1 LTERAAASNAKRI
14 VYLNGKFTAQH
25 LTGTQ
30 RVALSL
36 TQELDQL
43 LGRLRAPVRLVLIC
57 PPQGKAPSLE
67 HIEVRH
73 AGPEG
78 VALSY
83 WEQFCLPAEVR
94 GCLLVNLAGTAP
106 LLLRKQFC
114 MIHDAAVFDC
124 PRAYTLIFRSWY
136 RLLFTVLSRSA
147 TQLFT
152 VSDFSRQRLIK
163 TLGRPAERLEVIS
176 NGCDHLDGIAP
187 DEGSLSRYGLEAGKF
202 WLVVGGAN
210 PNKNLAA
217 VRSAFARLARPN
229 GAKLVVVGG
238 LNRSVFGDAS
248 AEVFSAGDAVVIT
261 GPIEDATLKA
271 LYQSAIALIF
281 ASLYEGFGLPP
292 LEAMSCGCPVLASN
306 AAAMPEVCGDAALYF
321 EPTHVDAIGDAMQRL
336 LDEPYLRERL
346 VARGHVRVKGFSWQA
361 SAERLMDQMSR

>member
-1 LTERAAASNAKRI
+1 LTERAAASSAKPV

-36 TQELDQL
+36 IQELDQL
-43 LGRLRAPVRLVLIC
+43 LGKLDAPVRLVLVC
-57 PPQGKAPSLE
+57 PPRGIPPSLE
-67 HIEVRH
+67 YIEVMH
-73 AGPEG
+73 TGADG

-94 GCLLVNLAGTAP
+94 GSLLVNLAGTAP

-152 VSDFSRQRLIK
+152 VSDFSRRRLIK
-163 TLGRPAERLEVIS
+163 VLGRPAERLEVIS
-176 NGCDHLDGIAP
+176 NGGDHLDGIAP
-187 DEGSLSRYGLEAGKF
+187 DEGCLSRYGLEAGNY

-217 VRSAFARLARPN
+217 VRAAFAGLARPV

-261 GPIEDATLKA
+261 GPIDDATLKA

-306 AAAMPEVCGDAALYF
+306 VAAMPEVCGDAALYF
-321 EPTHVDAIGDAMQRL
+321 DPRHVNAISAAMQQL
-336 LDEPYLRERL
+336 IDEPLLRKRL
-346 VARGHVRVKGFSWQA
+346 VAAGQVQVKGFSWKA
-361 SAERLMDQMSR
+361 SAQRLLDHLSR